1 MVLQLENCTD
11 ILKALHTRID
21 LIFLFDNPCGNDR
34 GREVRFNITKIN
46 SGYGGAQQDMYPT
59 DINQEGGYL
68 GPHEQII

>member
-1 MVLQLENCTD
+1 MVLQLDNCTD

-46 SGYGGAQQDMYPT
+46 SGYGGAQQEIHPAK
-59 DINQEGGYL
+59 IKQEVGFL
-68 GPHEQII
+68 VLHE